1 MILLKNNK
9 NSFIDLLD
17 LWLSTKEN
25 IKIQS
30 YQKYENII
38 NNYLKK
44 HIGKTSIKKINNINI
59 KKYFYYLEQEK
70 VSVSTQKTILYI
82 IKSTL
87 NYGYKYNYCKNINL
101 NDIKIK
107 KNIKQIEILS
117 RKDQFVL
124 EEYLKNNIN
133 IRKLCVLL
141 CLYTGLRIGEIC
153 GLKWEDIDFNNK
165 TLEVKRTI
173 QRIKNTDEN
182 IDSKTILIA
191 SSPKSNTSRRIIPIA
206 DFLID
211 LLKEFKS
218 NDSYYLLSN
227 SEKLYDTRILEL
239 FYKRVLK
246 SCGIKY
252 HNFHIL
258 RHTFATRCI
267 ESQMDIKTLSEIL
280 GHSCIEITLKLYVH
294 PSYELKKNSIEN
306 LVSYMNNKVILEK

>member
-1 MILLKNNK
+1 MILLKNKQFN
-9 NSFIDLLD
+9 FIDLLN

-38 NNYLKK
+38 NNYLKND
-44 HIGKTSIKKINNINI
+44 IGKTNI
-59 KKYFYYLEQEK
+59 KKLTNNIIIKYIDSLEK
-70 VSVSTQKTILYI
+70 DNVSFSVQKTILYI
-82 IKSTL
+82 IKSSIR
-87 NYGYKYNYCKNINL
+87 YGIKYRYCKNIELDN
-101 NDIKIK
+101 IKIK
-107 KNIKQIEILS
+107 KNIKKIEILS
-117 RKDQFVL
+117 KKDQIVL

-133 IRKLCVLL
+133 IRKLCVLI
-141 CLYTGLRIGEIC
+141 CLYTGLRIGEVC
-153 GLKWEDIDFNNK
+153 GLKWEDIDFDNK

-173 QRIKNTDEN
+173 QRIKNTTN
-182 IDSKTILIA
+182 NTNNKTILIE
-191 SSPKSNTSRRIIPIA
+191 SSPKSITSRRIVPIA

-218 NDSYYLLSN
+218 CDSYYLLSN
-227 SEKLYDTRILEL
+227 SEKIYDSRLLES

-252 HNFHIL
+252 NNFHIL
-258 RHTFATRCI
+258 RHTFATRAI

-280 GHSCIEITLKLYVH
+280 GHSSIEITLKLYVH

-306 LVSYMNNKVILEK
+306 LVSYMNNKLFIK

>member
-44 HIGKTSIKKINNINI
+44 NIGKTSIKKINNINI